1 MTQWPA
7 FSPTPILARL
17 VAHGVDF
24 VVVGGIAVV
33 LHGSARLTQDLDIS
47 YATDDANLEQ
57 LGATLIE
64 LGAKLRGLDEDV
76 PFVPEARTL
85 RQTSILRLETN
96 HGIVDVLAAPD
107 GAPPYADLRARA
119 DRFSLG
125 DFAVLVASIDDLLS
139 MKHAAGRAKDLA
151 DIEDLEAIRRLSR
164 ERPR

>member
-24 VVVGGIAVV
+24 VVIGGIAVV

-47 YATDDANLEQ
+47 YATDEVNLEQ

-64 LGAKLRGLDEDV
+64 LGAKLRGVTEEV
-76 PFVPEARTL
+76 PFVPDARTL
-85 RQTSILRLETN
+85 RRTSILCLETEQ
-96 HGIVDVLAAPD
+96 GILDVLAAPE
-107 GAPPYADLRARA
+107 GAPAYDELRARA
-119 DRFSLG
+119 ERFDLG
-125 DFAVLVASIDDLLS
+125 GFAVLVASIEDLLS
-139 MKHAAGRAKDLA
+139 MKRAAGRAKDLA

>member
-57 LGATLIE
+57 LGTTLIE

-76 PFVPEARTL
+76 PFVPDARTL
-85 RQTSILRLETN
+85 RQTSILCLETN

-107 GAPPYADLRARA
+107 GAPPYADLRSRA

-125 DFAVLVASIDDLLS
+125 DFAGLVASIEDLLS
-139 MKHAAGRAKDLA
+139 MKRAAGRAKDLA